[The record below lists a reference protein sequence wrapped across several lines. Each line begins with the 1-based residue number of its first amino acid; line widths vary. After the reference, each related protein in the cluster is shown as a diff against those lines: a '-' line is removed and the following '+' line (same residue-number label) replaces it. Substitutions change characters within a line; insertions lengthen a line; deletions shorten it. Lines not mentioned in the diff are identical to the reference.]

1 MLLLTGLA
9 VDSAAQTLP
18 CSYRN
23 VITTN
28 FPSAAVVPARTLS
41 VAATGVGAGNGA
53 GATNTANVP
62 DANLTN
68 FGTIATAAAGTLG
81 NSGYGQISVGASTTF
96 SAGSTAGYVLGTST
110 LAANTLATSITV
122 YTYLAGAL
130 RETATSTT
138 NLVEYTALAGAGRR
152 VFGFVTTLSFD
163 EIAVRVNNNSNST
176 TQIYY
181 PFVQYPDL
189 AVSAT
194 VTNAS
199 GLTTTDGAVNLTV
212 DGGRPAYTYVW
223 TKNGAP
229 IANTT
234 QNLSN
239 VTTGTYSATVTD
251 ANGCSAPVSATV
263 GVQTA
268 PCPIPGQ
275 NGFTKFSFATAP
287 TSTTTSATNPVG
299 LKARYPNVATI
310 NGQVVDV
317 IGEVL
322 TYSTGQYLTVNTTVY
337 PRFDN
342 FVNTTGGVTTNLARF
357 GVASATGATSV
368 TATVKW
374 SVVRTGT
381 NTPFVIQGSFTVGDI
396 DFDAATGITET
407 VTANKADLYSYKLSG
422 PNSTTPTSISV
433 TNTANAIRFQ
443 GTQAQAGFAGTDPRY
458 AVGLAYVG
466 VSSFQVTYSMNKTT
480 GNANTANFPLD
491 GEGGIVFVDPVTCV
505 AVLDTDGDGIANAND
520 IDDDND
526 GILDTTEGG
535 DLLDSD
541 GDGIP
546 NSLDLDSD
554 GDGIPDNIEAQTT
567 AGYIAP
573 GAITAVNAVGLPLA
587 YTATNGLTPV
597 NTDGADNPD
606 YLDLDSDNDTKLD
619 TAEAGL
625 TLTGTDT
632 DGDGLDNG
640 ADANNAAFGP
650 VNANKNPPLTSYP
663 NNGIQVNW
671 RIKEGSFTYGNCA
684 TATLNGTFTLGT
696 ASTGTL
702 TIPITTTRD
711 GQVVIASVTGAGFA
725 SIPAS
730 YTTNLSPG
738 QTSLS
743 IPISYDGSGPTGA
756 RSLSVSSPQGTGS
769 CPPSVTV
776 TALVTANP
784 DAGTVSAG
792 TGGVAV
798 TDVRTNDVVNGVA
811 STSANST
818 LSVVS
823 TSPGITLNTT
833 TGSVSVAQGTTPG
846 SYTLVYQLC
855 DRLTTP
861 TCTTGLATISVTPS
875 IAANTDSGTA
885 SAGTGGTAV
894 TDVRTNDVVNGQPA
908 TSANSSLSLVST
920 TVGIT
925 LNTTTGGVSVAQ
937 GTAPGSYTL
946 VYQLCST
953 LGSTTCTTS
962 FASITVA
969 PSVTTNPDAGT
980 ISSATGG
987 TAIADVRANDLVN
1000 GALPTTANATLTLI
1014 SSQNAGITLNTVT
1027 GSVSV
1032 VAGTTPG
1039 SYTLSYQLCDK
1050 LTPTTCSTAL
1060 ATITVTPSL
1069 TANTDSGTVSSGTGG
1084 IAVANVRT
1092 NDVVNSQPAT
1102 SANSSLSLVSSQNPG
1117 ITLNTTTGSVSV
1129 AIGTTPGSYTLTY
1142 QLCSTLGSTTCTT
1155 GLVNVTV
1162 TPSVTA
1168 SPDAGTALASGGTAI
1183 ANVTTNDVVN
1193 GVTPILSGGGANATL
1208 TTVSTVPGI
1217 TLNATTGS
1225 VSVAAGTSPGSY
1237 TLVYQICT
1245 IATPVVCTTTTA
1257 AVTVFGPDLTIAI
1270 GQPTPG
1276 LLVGQTSSLPVI
1288 VSNIGTVPTQGPVSF
1303 TLSIPASVSASATFT
1318 SNGFTCATSGTLVSC
1333 NSSATITNGAST
1345 TVQVP
1350 ITPLAAS
1357 TGTSPTISAT
1367 VATANESNLNNNTT
1381 TTTIGPV
1388 AAPDLTI
1395 LIGQASPALA
1405 VGQASIVPITVSNI
1419 GTASTAGLVSFT
1431 LSVPASVTV
1440 PATFTSNG
1448 FGCVTSGTLVSCSS
1462 SATLTNGASTTVQV
1476 PITPLPTAAGTS
1488 PLLSATVAVAN
1499 EGNTNNNIASTIVTP
1514 AVVAPDLTISISQP
1528 SPVLTL
1534 GLTSTVSVFV
1544 SNIGTAPTAGPV
1556 SFTLSIPASTTA
1568 PANFTSNGFGC
1579 VTSGTLVNCSSSA
1592 TIGNGGNVTVSVP
1605 VTTTAIAV
1613 NPVFSATV
1621 ITANESN
1628 PNNNTATVTASA
1640 VIAPDLTVSIS
1651 QPSPVLVAG
1660 QTSSVPVTISN
1671 IGTANTLGPVS
1682 FTLSIPATITAAST
1696 FTSNGFTC
1704 ATSGTLVSC
1713 SSSAAIANG
1722 MSTTLAIPITPL
1734 NAAVGTS
1741 PVLSGTVATTG
1752 ESNAN
1757 NNTAVTTVTTPV
1769 AGQPDLVVAIGQPS
1783 PNLVV
1788 GQVSAVPVI
1797 VSNIGTAPTAGPVSL
1812 TLSIPANV
1820 TASATFTSNGFT
1832 CATSGT
1838 LVSCSNPT
1846 IVTNGTSTTI
1856 LVPITPLAAS
1866 TGTNLVLSATVA
1878 TGNESNPNNNT
1889 ATTTVTIPVV
1899 APDLIIA
1906 IGQPSPNL
1914 VVGQTSS
1921 LPVSLSNIGTA
1932 PTSGLVSFT
1941 LSLPASMTV
1950 SATFTNN
1957 GFGCVT
1963 SGTLVSCS
1971 SSATLTNGAS
1981 TTVLVPITP
1990 LTALAST
1997 TQVVSATVATVNESN
2012 VTNNTATTSI
2022 TISAS
2027 LVATADNGTASAG
2040 TGGTAVANVRTND
2053 VVNGEAA
2060 TSVNSTLSLVSS
2072 QNPGITL
2079 NTTTGSVS
2087 VAQGTAPGS
2096 YTLAYQLC
2104 DKLTPTTCT
2113 TGLATITVTASV
2125 TAGPDSGTASAGTG
2139 GNAVADVRTNDLVN
2153 GVTSTSV
2160 NSTLS
2165 LVSTSAGITLN
2176 TTTGSVSVAQGTVPG
2191 SYTLTYQLCDKLTPT
2206 TCTTGLATITVTAS
2220 VTAGPDSGTVSAGT
2234 GGNAVADVRTNDLVN
2249 GVAPASGNSIL
2260 YLVNSQDPGISLNTT
2275 TGSVSVAIGTTPGSY
2290 TLVYQL
2296 CDNLTTPTCT
2306 TGLIDITVTP
2316 SIAALPDAGTAIIG
2330 PGSIAV
2336 TDVRTNDLVNG
2347 ALPTTAN
2354 SSLSLV
2360 STSAGITLNTTTGSV
2375 SVAQGTAPGSY
2386 TLVYQ
2391 LCSTLGSTICTTS
2404 FASITVTGNPPVATS
2419 DIADTR
2425 INTPV
2430 SGNVLTNDRDPQGL
2444 PLTASLLT
2452 PPADGTVVINPDG
2465 SYTYTPPANFTGTAS
2480 FCYSISNVGGLSSS
2494 ACVGVNI
2501 SPNAILG
2508 NNAPIANNDNTKT
2521 TQDTPITIVILA
2533 NDSDPDS
2540 ATSLAGQ
2547 LTNPVILSQPAQGTV
2562 VVNANGS
2569 VTYTPPANFT
2579 GVVSFPYQVCDK
2591 ASPALC
2597 TTATVS
2603 VNVQPTPPVGITQS
2617 PTAVDDGLI
2626 TKRNTSKTGNVSLND
2641 SDPQG
2646 LALTY
2651 STGQPGSGTVV
2662 MSPAGSYT
2670 YTPAA
2675 GFSGPTSF
2683 TYSACNSAGNCAQAT
2698 TTVLVQAPAPL
2709 ISLLPQVYLQ
2719 GALFGVT
2726 SPNVLMRD
2734 DLRSKGHIPLTHP
2747 YGYLTP
2753 ITATA
2758 AMNPSVTAVTGP
2770 NAIADWVFVEL
2781 RDSFNPSIV
2790 VDSRAALLQRDGDIV
2805 DVDGVSPVQFG
2816 QVNPGSYYVA
2826 VRHRNHLGVMSLNA
2840 LPMSATTTTVDFRN
2854 PNTPTFTYTGITS
2867 YTQAAINQSQ
2877 VIVQQGVAMWAG
2889 NANLDNASSTPHNSI
2904 FFQGTNNDVN
2914 AIYGQVIDPNINTL
2928 ASPIFKLRGYYS
2940 GDVNMNGEV
2949 IFQGTGNDTEF
2960 IYQNVI
2966 NNHPGNVLKLP
2977 FFTIREQLP

>member
-1 MLLLTGLA
+1 
-9 VDSAAQTLP
+9 
-18 CSYRN
+18 
-23 VITTN
+23 
-28 FPSAAVVPARTLS
+28 
-41 VAATGVGAGNGA
+41 
-53 GATNTANVP
+53 
-62 DANLTN
+62 
-68 FGTIATAAAGTLG
+68 
-81 NSGYGQISVGASTTF
+81 
-96 SAGSTAGYVLGTST
+96 
-110 LAANTLATSITV
+110 
-122 YTYLAGAL
+122 
-130 RETATSTT
+130 
-138 NLVEYTALAGAGRR
+138 
-152 VFGFVTTLSFD
+152 
-163 EIAVRVNNNSNST
+163 
-176 TQIYY
+176 
-181 PFVQYPDL
+181 
-189 AVSAT
+189 
-194 VTNAS
+194 
-199 GLTTTDGAVNLTV
+199 
-212 DGGRPAYTYVW
+212 
-223 TKNGAP
+223 
-229 IANTT
+229 
-234 QNLSN
+234 
-239 VTTGTYSATVTD
+239 
-251 ANGCSAPVSATV
+251 
-263 GVQTA
+263 
-268 PCPIPGQ
+268 
-275 NGFTKFSFATAP
+275 
-287 TSTTTSATNPVG
+287 
-299 LKARYPNVATI
+299 
-310 NGQVVDV
+310 
-317 IGEVL
+317 
-322 TYSTGQYLTVNTTVY
+322 
-337 PRFDN
+337 
-342 FVNTTGGVTTNLARF
+342 
-357 GVASATGATSV
+357 
-368 TATVKW
+368 
-374 SVVRTGT
+374 
-381 NTPFVIQGSFTVGDI
+381 
-396 DFDAATGITET
+396 
-407 VTANKADLYSYKLSG
+407 
-422 PNSTTPTSISV
+422 
-433 TNTANAIRFQ
+433 
-443 GTQAQAGFAGTDPRY
+443 
-458 AVGLAYVG
+458 
-466 VSSFQVTYSMNKTT
+466 MNKTT

-573 GAITAVNAVGLPLA
+573 GALTAVNAVGLPLA
-587 YTATNGLTPV
+587 YTATNGLSPV

-663 NNGIQVNW
+663 NNGTQVNW
-671 RIKEGSFTYGNCA
+671 RIKEGAFTYGNCA

-696 ASTGTL
+696 ASTGL
-702 TIPITTTRD
+702 LIIPVTTTRD
-711 GQVVIASVTGAGFA
+711 GQVVIAAITGAGFA
-725 SIPAS
+725 SVPAS
-730 YTTNLSPG
+730 YTTNLVAG

-743 IPISYDGSGPTGA
+743 IPISYDGSGPAGP

-885 SAGTGGTAV
+885 SAGTGGIAV
-894 TDVRTNDVVNGQPA
+894 TDVRTNDLVNGQPA

-920 TVGIT
+920 SVGIT

-1069 TANTDSGTVSSGTGG
+1069 TANTDSGTASSGTGG

-1129 AIGTTPGSYTLTY
+1129 AQGTTPGSYTLTY

-1155 GLVNVTV
+1155 GLATITV

-1257 AVTVFGPDLTIAI
+1257 AVTVLGPDLTIAI

-1357 TGTSPTISAT
+1357 AGTSPTISAT

-1405 VGQASIVPITVSNI
+1405 VGQTSSVPVTISNI
-1419 GTASTAGLVSFT
+1419 GTAPTAGLVSFT

-1476 PITPLPTAAGTS
+1476 PITPLPVAAGTS

-1499 EGNTNNNIASTIVTP
+1499 EGNTNNNTASTIVTP

-1640 VIAPDLTVSIS
+1640 VIAPDLTVSIN

-1713 SSSAAIANG
+1713 SSSAAITNG

-1752 ESNAN
+1752 ESNVN

-1788 GQVSAVPVI
+1788 GQVSSVPVV

-1866 TGTNLVLSATVA
+1866 TGTNPVLSATVA

-1950 SATFTNN
+1950 PATFTNN
-1957 GFGCVT
+1957 GYSCTT

-1997 TQVVSATVATVNESN
+1997 TQTVSATVATVNESN
-2012 VTNNTATTSI
+2012 VTNNTATTSV

-2027 LVATADNGTASAG
+2027 LVATADSGTASAG

-2072 QNPGITL
+2072 QTPGITL

-2096 YTLAYQLC
+2096 YTLTYQLC

-2176 TTTGSVSVAQGTVPG
+2176 TTTGSVSVAQGTAPG
-2191 SYTLTYQLCDKLTPT
+2191 SYTLAYQLCDKLTPT

-2249 GVAPASGNSIL
+2249 GVAPALGNSIL

-2296 CDNLTTPTCT
+2296 CDNLTSPTCTTALVTITVTPSIAAAPDAGTASAGTGGVAVANVRTNDLVNGALPTTANSSLSLVSTSAGITLNTTTGSVSVAQGTVPGNYTLVYQLCSTLGSTTCTTSFASVTVTPSVTASPDAGTVSSGTGGTAVPNVAANDVVNGLPVTLGGSGNATLASVGTYPNGITLNTTTGSVSVAQGTTPGSYTLVYQLCDRLTTPTCTTGLATISVTPSIAANTDSGTASAGTGGIAVTDVRINDVVNGQPATSANSSLSLVSSQNAGITLNTTTGGVNVAIGTTPGSYTLTYQLCSTLGSTTCTTGLVNVIITPLVTASPDAGTASSGIGELAVLNVAANDVVNGLPATVGGGGNATLASVGTYPNGITLNTSTGSLSVAQGTTPGSYTLAYQLCDNLTTPTCT

-2336 TDVRTNDLVNG
+2336 TDLRTNDLVNG

-2375 SVAQGTAPGSY
+2375 SVAQGTAPGNY

-2603 VNVQPTPPVGITQS
+2603 VNVQPTPPAGITQS

-2626 TKRNTSKTGNVSLND
+2626 TKRNTFKTGNVSLND

-2758 AMNPSVTAVTGP
+2758 AMTPSVTAVTGP

-2889 NANLDNASSTPHNSI
+2889 NANLDNASSSPHNSL

-2928 ASPIFKLRGYYS
+2928 ASPFFKLRGYYT
-2940 GDVNMNGEV
+2940 GDVNLNGEV